1 MTYPEQ
7 LSELIEDFKSIDDRM
22 ERLEYVFDLA
32 SEVNELPTSEWDDST
47 RITGCQSE
55 AHVRVDLEDKNVRL
69 YSGADSKLV
78 QGLMGIL
85 TIAIDQQPI
94 ETAQALTP
102 DFAVEMGILNS
113 LSPSRSNGFRNMF
126 DKVMNDL
133 SGLNNGRGSTRH
145 GIATIR

>member
-7 LSELIEDFKSIDDRM
+7 LTELIEDFKSIADRM

-32 SEVNELPTSEWDDST
+32 SEVNELPASEWNDLT
-47 RITGCQSE
+47 RIQGCQSE
-55 AHVRVDLEDKNVRL
+55 AHVRVDIEGNTVRL
-69 YSGADSKLV
+69 YAGADSKLV

-85 TIAIDQQPI
+85 TIAIDQQPV
-94 ETAQALTP
+94 ETAQSLTP

-126 DKVMNDL
+126 DKVMKKL
-133 SGLNNGRGSTRH
+133 SEVE
-145 GIATIR
+145 

>member
-55 AHVRVDLEDKNVRL
+55 AHVRVDIEDESVRL

-126 DKVMNDL
+126 DKVMKDL
-133 SGLNNGRGSTRH
+133 SGVK
-145 GIATIR
+145 

>member
-32 SEVNELPTSEWDDST
+32 SEVNELPASEWDDST

-55 AHVRVDLEDKNVRL
+55 AHVRVDVEDRSVRL
-69 YSGADSKLV
+69 YAGADSKLV

-133 SGLNNGRGSTRH
+133 SGVE
-145 GIATIR
+145 

>member
-1 MTYPEQ
+1 MTYPEL

-32 SEVNELPTSEWDDST
+32 LEVNELPSAEWNDST
-47 RITGCQSE
+47 RINGCQSE
-55 AHVRVDLEDKNVRL
+55 AHVRVDVEDSHVHL

-85 TIAIDQQPI
+85 TIAIDKQPVEI
-94 ETAQALTP
+94 ARSLTP

-126 DKVMNDL
+126 DKVMKDL
-133 SGLNNGRGSTRH
+133 SEEK
-145 GIATIR
+145 

>member
-55 AHVRVDLEDKNVRL
+55 AHVRVDIEDESVRL

-126 DKVMNDL
+126 DKVMKDL
-133 SGLNNGRGSTRH
+133 SGVG
-145 GIATIR
+145 

>member
-55 AHVRVDLEDKNVRL
+55 AHVRVDLEDKIVRL

-133 SGLNNGRGSTRH
+133 SEVE
-145 GIATIR
+145 

>member
-32 SEVNELPTSEWDDST
+32 SEVNELPPSEWDDST

-133 SGLNNGRGSTRH
+133 SGVE
-145 GIATIR
+145 

>member
-32 SEVNELPTSEWDDST
+32 AEVNELPTSEWDDST

-55 AHVRVDLEDKNVRL
+55 AHVRVDVEDKSVRL
-69 YSGADSKLV
+69 YAGADSKLV

-133 SGLNNGRGSTRH
+133 SGVE
-145 GIATIR
+145 

>member
-55 AHVRVDLEDKNVRL
+55 AHVRVDLEDNNVRL

-85 TIAIDQQPI
+85 TIAIDQQPV
-94 ETAQALTP
+94 ETAQSLTP

-126 DKVMNDL
+126 DKVMKEL
-133 SGLNNGRGSTRH
+133 SGVE
-145 GIATIR
+145 

>member
-55 AHVRVDLEDKNVRL
+55 AHVRVDIEDKNVRI

-133 SGLNNGRGSTRH
+133 SGVE
-145 GIATIR
+145 